1 MATLLLGNMKKA
13 IFKEGVLP
21 VLLIALGVMM
31 RFLPHPANFAPIGA
45 IAVFGGMYL
54 PKRVALIVPLLAVLA
69 SDFFIGFYDW
79 KIMLSVYGGFL
90 LMGVIGLFVR
100 KHKKVGNVIGGTL
113 LGSLSFFL
121 ITNAAVWMFGAM
133 YASDFAGLMQSYFM
147 ALPFFLNSVL
157 GDLFYVGVLVGG
169 MELVL
174 RLAAPENSQARRGNK
189 FRWV

>member
-1 MATLLLGNMKKA
+1 MKKA
-13 IFKEGVLP
+13 IFKESVLP
-21 VLLIALGVMM
+21 VLLITLGVMM

-54 PKRVALIVPLLAVLA
+54 PKRIALIVPLLAVLA

-113 LGSLSFFL
+113 LGSLLFFL

-133 YASDFAGLMQSYFM
+133 YTPGFAGLMQSYFM

-174 RLAAPENSQARRGNK
+174 RLAASRRTRFDQGEK
-189 FRWV
+189 LQWV